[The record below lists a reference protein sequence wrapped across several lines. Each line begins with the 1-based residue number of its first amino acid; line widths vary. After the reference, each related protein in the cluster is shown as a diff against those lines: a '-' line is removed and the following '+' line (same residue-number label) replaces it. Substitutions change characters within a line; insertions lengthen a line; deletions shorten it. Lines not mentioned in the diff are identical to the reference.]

1 MSKSMDNNYEE
12 EILSFDANELQK
24 YEPNRYPFLYI
35 DRVTE
40 CVPGKY
46 AKGYKNLT
54 NNEWFF
60 PKHYEGHSFMP
71 AAIQTEALSQMV
83 TIAFTTLPGV
93 DRVDVKGAKWSAKFH
108 KEIYP
113 GDRLDIEA
121 FVKKFTRGVGVGY
134 ANGYVDGEL
143 AVEVEVTMV
152 IPCIFEKYRPRKNME
167 ER

>member
-1 MSKSMDNNYEE
+1 MSEE
-12 EILSFDANELQK
+12 KILSFDSDELQK

-60 PKHYEGHSFMP
+60 PIHYPGKPLVPGAVQM
-71 AAIQTEALSQMV
+71 EALCQML
-83 TIAFTTLPGV
+83 TIALNTMDGV
-93 DRVDVKGAKWSAKFH
+93 EDINIEGVECKVKFIKK
-108 KEIYP
+108 IRP
-113 GDRLDIEA
+113 GDRLDIVAE
-121 FVKKFTRGVGVGY
+121 VKSYTRGIGKGVSR
-134 ANGYVDGEL
+134 GYVDGEL
-143 AVEVEVTMV
+143 ACEAEVTLLLPSV
-152 IPCIFEKYRPRKNME
+152 FYKYRPKRVEKNA

>member
-1 MSKSMDNNYEE
+1 MDK
-12 EILSFDANELQK
+12 ILSFDAFELQK

-60 PKHYEGHSFMP
+60 PIHYKNEPIMP
-71 AAIQTEALSQMV
+71 VVLQVEALNQML
-83 TIAFTTLPGV
+83 TIPFTTIPGNE
-93 DRVDVKGAKWSAKFH
+93 GAEPLGYKVNATLRK
-108 KEIYP
+108 KIRP

-121 FVKKFTRGVGVGY
+121 YVTSYSRGLCKGY
-134 ANGYVDGEL
+134 AKGYVDGEL
-143 AVEVEVTMV
+143 ACEVETTMV
-152 IPCIFEKYRPRKNME
+152 IPEVFNKYRPKKTDV
-167 ER
+167 

>member
-1 MSKSMDNNYEE
+1 MQEDK
-12 EILSFDANELQK
+12 ILSFNAIELQK

-46 AKGYKNLT
+46 AKGYKNLS

-60 PKHYEGHSFMP
+60 PIHYEGHPFMP

-83 TIAFTTLPGV
+83 TIIFTTLSGI
-93 DRVDVKGAKWSAKFH
+93 DSVDVKGAKWSAKFH

-121 FVKKFTRGVGVGY
+121 VADKFTRGVGIGH
-134 ANGYVDGEL
+134 AKGYVDGEL
-143 AVEVEVTMV
+143 ACEVEITMV
-152 IPCIFEKYRPRKNME
+152 IPCIFDKYRPRKKSEGKN
-167 ER
+167 

>member
-1 MSKSMDNNYEE
+1 MNNEKTDQ
-12 EILSFDANELQK
+12 IITLDAQELQK

-60 PKHYEGHSFMP
+60 PIHYEGHPFMP
-71 AAIQTEALSQMV
+71 AAIQTECLSQMV
-83 TIAFTTLPGV
+83 TVCFTTLPGV
-93 DRVDVKGAKWSAKFH
+93 SSIGVVGSRWSAKFH
-108 KEIYP
+108 REIVP

-121 FVKKFTRGVGVGY
+121 FVKSYSRGVGKGY
-134 ANGYVDGEL
+134 AKSYVDGEL
-143 AVEVEVTMV
+143 ACEVEVTMV
-152 IPCIFEKYRPRKNME
+152 IPDEFNKYRPKIKEADTNA
-167 ER
+167 

>member
-1 MSKSMDNNYEE
+1 MMVKMMAEE
-12 EILSFDANELQK
+12 KVISLDAYELQE

-60 PKHYEGHSFMP
+60 PKHYKGHPIMP
-71 AAIQTEALSQMV
+71 GAIQSEALSQMITV
-83 TIAFTTLPGV
+83 AFTTLPEIKDINVVGAAWS
-93 DRVDVKGAKWSAKFH
+93 VKCH
-108 KEIYP
+108 REIIP

-121 FVKKFTRGVGVGY
+121 EILSYHRGVCTGR
-134 ANGYVDGEL
+134 AKSYVDNEL
-143 AVEVEVTMV
+143 ACEATVTLAV
-152 IPCIFEKYRPRKNME
+152 PSILDKYRPKKISGEN
-167 ER
+167 

>member
-1 MSKSMDNNYEE
+1 MEE
-12 EILSFDANELQK
+12 KILSFDAQELQK

-60 PKHYEGHSFMP
+60 PKHYPGHPFMP
-71 AAIQTEALSQMV
+71 AAIQTETLSQMI
-83 TIAFTTLPGV
+83 TMAFTTLPEV
-93 DRVDVKGAKWSAKFH
+93 TDVDVEGAEWRAKFH
-108 KEIYP
+108 REIHP

-121 FVKKFTRGVGVGY
+121 FVTSYNRGVGKGY
-134 ANGYVDGEL
+134 ANGYVDGKL
-143 AVEVEVTMV
+143 AVEVQLTLI
-152 IPCIFEKYRPRKNME
+152 IPCIFNKYRPQMKKD
-167 ER
+167 

>member
-1 MSKSMDNNYEE
+1 MEHK
-12 EILSFDANELQK
+12 ILSFDAYELQQ

-46 AKGYKNLT
+46 AKGYKNLS

-60 PKHYEGHSFMP
+60 PKHYIGHPFMP

-83 TIAFTTLPGV
+83 TIAFTTLPEV
-93 DRVDVKGAKWSAKFH
+93 DSMDVKGARWSAKFH

-121 FVKKFTRGVGVGY
+121 EVIKYTRGVGTGV
-134 ANGYVDGEL
+134 AKGYVDGEL
-143 AVEVEVTMV
+143 ACEVEVTMI
-152 IPCIFEKYRPRKNME
+152 IPCIFEKYRPKKRIKNDKK
-167 ER
+167 

>member
-1 MSKSMDNNYEE
+1 MDNKEV
-12 EILSFDANELQK
+12 ILSFDAFELQQ

-60 PKHYEGHSFMP
+60 PIHYEGHPFMP
-71 AAIQTEALSQMV
+71 AAIQTESLSQMV
-83 TIAFTTLPGV
+83 TICFTTLPEV
-93 DRVDVKGAKWSAKFH
+93 SSIDVVGASWSAKFH
-108 KEIYP
+108 REIVP

-121 FVKKFTRGVGVGY
+121 FVKSYKRGVGKGY
-134 ANGYVDGEL
+134 AKSYVCGEL
-143 AVEVEVTMV
+143 ACEVEVTMI
-152 IPCIFEKYRPRKNME
+152 IPAEFNKFRPVNRGNNNA
-167 ER
+167 

>member
-1 MSKSMDNNYEE
+1 MSKTINNNEE
-12 EILSFDANELQK
+12 EILSFDANELQE
-24 YEPNRYPFLYI
+24 YEPNRYPYLYI

-40 CVPGKY
+40 CVPGEY

-60 PKHYEGHSFMP
+60 PKHYEGHSLMP
-71 AAIQTEALSQMV
+71 GAIQTEALSQMV

-93 DRVDVKGAKWSAKFH
+93 DSDGVRGAKLSAKFH

-134 ANGYVDGEL
+134 AKGYVDGEL
-143 AVEVEVTMV
+143 AVEIEVTQIFPSV
-152 IPCIFEKYRPRKNME
+152 FEKYRPRKNLE
-167 ER
+167 GK

>member
-1 MSKSMDNNYEE
+1 MMVRMMAEE
-12 EILSFDANELQK
+12 KVISLDAYELQE

-60 PKHYEGHSFMP
+60 PKHYKGHPIMP
-71 AAIQTEALSQMV
+71 AAIQTEALSQMITV
-83 TIAFTTLPGV
+83 AFTTIPEIK
-93 DRVDVKGAKWSAKFH
+93 DVNVEGAAWSAKFH
-108 KEIYP
+108 REIVP

-121 FVKKFTRGVGVGY
+121 EILSYRRGICKGI
-134 ANGYVDGEL
+134 AKSYVDKEL
-143 AVEVEVTMV
+143 ACEVTATIV
-152 IPCIFEKYRPRKNME
+152 VPSILNQYKPQKQAGRI
-167 ER
+167 